1 MVSKPLS
8 FEVKA
13 EIAPAFFDEMLK
25 FISRNYLLK
34 NREQFTN
41 VNLAVGGDN
50 QLSFT
55 ALDSR
60 GEPALD
66 VKFVAKETV
75 RVEIV
80 PLVEELS
87 EEFVD
92 QLRNDLLLGIQLF
105 EEKVRKT
112 TLYFAWL
119 EGEEVKPERVME
131 NKKSILGKIFSSG
144 MYVFFIISI
153 AVSIFLFLLF
163 GLYAVVIIIV
173 LQFVLF
179 LFSDKLI
186 AKAGDWQV
194 TSENPNVHLF
204 QYHLP
209 VEDYQNIKQRFSDK
223 EFAAMKSEIYKR
235 TLAAGEPLNCGVV
248 QEVFSKYGIRCNPE
262 NMLTKK
268 VNVYQIVK
276 KVSEKFAVPVP
287 KIILANTIVPNAA
300 ASGPSPSRGVA
311 LITTG
316 LLVQLEEDEILN
328 VVAHEFSHLKNR
340 DPLVL
345 LGLTSAEY
353 LLRIYL
359 FINLFASFFWFGYV
373 YLFASITSLY
383 FVAKFFEGRAD
394 LDTAVKIGQPKV
406 LAEALEKI
414 GFRRLQFQEVSAY
427 KIQSWIRWDP
437 HPPVY
442 FRIRRLAT
450 LEKPEEIKHT
460 LIQSIKDN
468 LHAFADAIRT

>member
-1 MVSKPLS
+1 MVSKPTS

-13 EIAPAFFDEMLK
+13 EITPAFFDDMLK
-25 FISRNYLLK
+25 FINRKYILK
-34 NREQFTN
+34 NRHKFTD
-41 VNLAVGGDN
+41 VNLSVGREN
-50 QLSFT
+50 QLSF
-55 ALDSR
+55 AVLDSE
-60 GEPALD
+60 GEPVFD
-66 VKFVAKETV
+66 VKIAAKETI
-75 RVEIV
+75 RVEMV
-80 PLVEELS
+80 PLVKEVS

-92 QLRNDLLLGIQLF
+92 QVRSDLLLGIQLF

-119 EGEEVKPERVME
+119 EGEEVKPERVMA

-144 MYVFFIISI
+144 MYIFFIISI

-163 GLYAVVIIIV
+163 GLYAVLIIIV

-194 TSENPNVHLF
+194 TSKNPNIHLF

-209 VEDYQNIKQRFSDK
+209 VEDYQKIKQRFSDK
-223 EFAAMKSEIYKR
+223 EFAAMKSEIYRR
-235 TLAAGEPLNCGVV
+235 TLADGEPLNCKVV
-248 QEVFSKYGIRCNPE
+248 KEVFSNYGILCNPE

-276 KVSEKFAVPVP
+276 KAAEKFSLPIP

-300 ASGPSPSRGVA
+300 ASGPSPSRGVT

-328 VVAHEFSHLKNR
+328 VVGHEFSHLKNR

-353 LLRIYL
+353 FLRIYL
-359 FINLFASFFWFGYV
+359 FINLFSSFFWFGYL
-373 YLFASITSLY
+373 YLFVSITLLY
-383 FVAKFFEGRAD
+383 FIAKFFEGRAD
-394 LDTAVKIGQPKV
+394 LDTAVKIGQPKI

-414 GFRRLQFQEVSAY
+414 GFRRLQFQDISAY

-442 FRIRRLAT
+442 FRIRRLET

-468 LHAFADAIRT
+468 IHAFANAIRT

>member
-1 MVSKPLS
+1 MISKPIS
-8 FEVKA
+8 FDVKA
-13 EIAPAFFDEMLK
+13 EIAPAFFDDMLK
-25 FISRNYLLK
+25 FINRNYILK
-34 NREQFTN
+34 NRKQFTN
-41 VNLAVGGDN
+41 VNLAVDGDN
-50 QLSFT
+50 WLSFSV
-55 ALDSR
+55 LDSE
-60 GEPALD
+60 GKPALD
-66 VKFVAKETV
+66 VKIVAKKTV
-75 RVEIV
+75 RVEMF

-87 EEFVD
+87 EEFVNH
-92 QLRNDLLLGIQLF
+92 LRSDLLLGIQLF

-153 AVSIFLFLLF
+153 AVSIFFFLLF
-163 GLYAVVIIIV
+163 GLYAVWIIIV

-194 TSENPNVHLF
+194 TSKNRNVHLF

-209 VEDYQNIKQRFSDK
+209 VEDYQKIKQRFSNKD
-223 EFAAMKSEIYKR
+223 FAAMKAEIYKR
-235 TLAAGEPLNCGVV
+235 TLAAGEPLNCEVV
-248 QEVFSKYGIRCNPE
+248 QEVFSNYGIRCNPE

-276 KVSEKFAVPVP
+276 KVAEKFGVPVP

-300 ASGPSPSRGVA
+300 ASGPSPSRGVT

-328 VVAHEFSHLKNR
+328 VVGHEFSHLKNR

-359 FINLFASFFWFGYV
+359 FINLFAYFFWFGYV
-373 YLFASITSLY
+373 YLFASITLLY
-383 FVAKFFEGRAD
+383 FIAKFFEGRAD
-394 LDTAVKIGQPKV
+394 LDTAVKIGQPKI
-406 LAEALEKI
+406 LAGALEKI
-414 GFRRLQFQEVSAY
+414 GFRGLQFQDVSAY
-427 KIQSWIRWDP
+427 QIQSWIKWDP
-437 HPPVY
+437 HPPMY
-442 FRIRRLAT
+442 FRIRRLET

-468 LHAFADAIRT
+468 LHAFADTIRT

>member
-1 MVSKPLS
+1 MASKPIS

-13 EIAPAFFDEMLK
+13 EIAPAFFDNMLR
-25 FISRNYLLK
+25 FINRNYILK
-34 NREQFTN
+34 NRKSFTN

-55 ALDSR
+55 VLGSE

-66 VKFVAKETV
+66 VKIVAKKTI
-75 RVEIV
+75 RVKMV

-119 EGEEVKPERVME
+119 EGEEVKLERVME

-144 MYVFFIISI
+144 MYIFFVISI

-194 TSENPNVHLF
+194 TSKNANVHLF

-209 VEDYQNIKQRFSDK
+209 VEDYQKIKQRFSDK

-235 TLAAGEPLNCGVV
+235 TLAAGEPLNCNVV
-248 QEVFSKYGIRCNPE
+248 HEVFSNYGIRCNPE

-276 KVSEKFAVPVP
+276 KVAEKFGVPIP

-300 ASGPSPSRGVA
+300 ASGPSPSRGVT

-328 VVAHEFSHLKNR
+328 VVGHEFSHLKNR
-340 DPLVL
+340 DPLIL
-345 LGLTSAEY
+345 LGLTSTEF
-353 LLRIYL
+353 LLRIYVL
-359 FINLFASFFWFGYV
+359 INLFASFFWFGYI

-383 FVAKFFEGRAD
+383 FIAKFFEGRAD
-394 LDTAVKIGQPKV
+394 LDTAVKIGQPKI

-414 GFRRLQFQEVSAY
+414 GFRRLQFQDISAY
-427 KIQSWIRWDP
+427 RIQSWIRWDP
-437 HPPVY
+437 HPPIY
-442 FRIRRLAT
+442 FRIHRLET

-460 LIQSIKDN
+460 LIRSIKDN
-468 LHAFADAIRT
+468 LHAFVDAIRT